1 VVEFAFPL
9 YRNVVIHKPL
19 AKNCSFEELPMAD
32 VLIVDDDL
40 DSRAILETIVGLLH
54 VSSDSSETATDALTF
69 LSSPTACYRLILSD
83 LALPGHIDGL
93 ELIRL
98 IRANPR
104 YQTIPCLAIT
114 AFDLPHLRTQALQAG
129 FNAYYVKPIDP
140 PAFLEILRPYLA

>member
-1 VVEFAFPL
+1 
-9 YRNVVIHKPL
+9 
-19 AKNCSFEELPMAD
+19 MAD

-40 DSRAILETIVGLLH
+40 DSRAILETIIALLN
-54 VSSDSSETATDALTF
+54 VRSDSAETATDALT
-69 LSSPTACYRLILSD
+69 LLASPTATYRLILSD

-104 YQTIPCLAIT
+104 YETIPCFAIT

-140 PAFLEILRPYLA
+140 HAFLEILQPHLA